1 MVRDSI
7 TLVGGGCVSTIVKVE
22 MIVLVG
28 GVTSVA
34 TTVST
39 FVGAALA
46 EAVTVSITAVGE
58 EVEPPSTFTTE

>member
-1 MVRDSI
+1 MRDSI
-7 TLVGGGCVSTIVKVE
+7 TLVGGGCVSTIVRVE
-22 MIVLVG
+22 MIVLVDG

-39 FVGAALA
+39 SVGAALA
-46 EAVTVSITAVGE
+46 EAVTVSVTAMGE

>member
-1 MVRDSI
+1 MRDSI
-7 TLVGGGCVSTIVKVE
+7 TLVGGVCVSTIVRVE
-22 MIVLVG
+22 MIVLVDG

-39 FVGAALA
+39 SVGTALA
-46 EAVTVSITAVGE
+46 EAVTVSITAMGE